1 MLSRVTER
9 GIIMNEK
16 KKILIVEDES
26 NIAQILAVNLMLAGY
41 DYEIASDGE
50 EGLAKALTGTFD
62 LILLDLML
70 PKMNGFEVC
79 ARVRK
84 KLATPIIMVTARE
97 EEKDKILGLDTG
109 ADDYVTKPFSFSELL
124 SRIKANIRR
133 SSNELVN
140 PEKTESEAQKTIN
153 IRGLCIDTE
162 KYDVTLDGEPISL
175 SRQEYDLLLF
185 LAKNLG
191 KPFTREQ
198 LMETV
203 WGYEGYL
210 GDIRA
215 VDVTVSRLRAK
226 LEKDPG
232 DPEYLLTKR
241 GIGYYLK

>member
-1 MLSRVTER
+1 
-9 GIIMNEK
+9 MNEK

-26 NIAQILAVNLMLAGY
+26 NIAQLLAVNLMLAGY
-41 DYEIASDGE
+41 DYDIAADGE
-50 EGLAKALTGTFD
+50 EGLKKALTGGFD

-79 ARVRK
+79 AKVRK
-84 KLATPIIMVTARE
+84 KLSTPIIMVTARE

-109 ADDYVTKPFSFSELL
+109 ADDYVTKPFSLNELL

-133 SSNELVN
+133 NSNELVN
-140 PEKTESEAQKTIN
+140 PESTSQSEETTIKV
-153 IRGLCIDTE
+153 RGLIIDTE
-162 KYDVTLDGEPISL
+162 KYDVTLDGEQIQL

-185 LAKNLG
+185 LAQNLE
-191 KPFTREQ
+191 KPYTREQ
-198 LMETV
+198 LMENV

-215 VDVTVSRLRAK
+215 VDVTVSRLRSK
-226 LEKDPG
+226 LEKDPSN
-232 DPEYLLTKR
+232 PEYLLTKR

>member
-1 MLSRVTER
+1 MKD
-9 GIIMNEK
+9 K
-16 KKILIVEDES
+16 KKILVVEDES

-41 DYEIASDGE
+41 DYDIASDGE
-50 EGLAKALTGTFD
+50 EGLEKALTGTFD

-79 ARVRK
+79 SKVRK
-84 KLATPIIMVTARE
+84 KLSTPIIMVTARE

-133 SSNELVN
+133 SANEFVN
-140 PEKTESEAQKTIN
+140 PEAEESSEEQTIK
-153 IRGLCIDTE
+153 IRGLSIDTE
-162 KYDVTLDGEPISL
+162 KFDVTLDGEQLSL

-185 LAKNLG
+185 LAKNEG
-191 KPFTREQ
+191 KPYTREQ

-226 LEKDPG
+226 LEKDPSN
-232 DPEYLLTKR
+232 PEYLLTKR

>member
-1 MLSRVTER
+1 
-9 GIIMNEK
+9 
-16 KKILIVEDES
+16 
-26 NIAQILAVNLMLAGY
+26 
-41 DYEIASDGE
+41 
-50 EGLAKALTGTFD
+50 
-62 LILLDLML
+62 
-70 PKMNGFEVC
+70 
-79 ARVRK
+79 
-84 KLATPIIMVTARE
+84 MVTARE

-140 PEKTESEAQKTIN
+140 PEKTTSEEQKN
-153 IRGLCIDTE
+153 ITVRGLSIDTE

-198 LMETV
+198 LMENV

-226 LEKDPG
+226 IEKDPSE
-232 DPEYLLTKR
+232 PEYLLTKR

>member
-1 MLSRVTER
+1 
-9 GIIMNEK
+9 MNEK

-26 NIAQILAVNLMLAGY
+26 GIAQIIAVNLMLAGY

-50 EGLAKALTGTFD
+50 EGLNKALTGAFD

-70 PKMNGFEVC
+70 PKMSGFEVC

-109 ADDYVTKPFSFSELL
+109 ADDYVTKPFSLNELL

-133 SSNELVN
+133 SANELVN
-140 PEKTESEAQKTIN
+140 PEADDAGEEKVIK
-153 IRGLCIDTE
+153 IRGLSIDTE
-162 KYDVTLDGEPISL
+162 KYDVTIDGTQLSL
-175 SRQEYDLLLF
+175 SRQEYDLLIF

-191 KPFTREQ
+191 KPYTREE
-198 LMETV
+198 LMGSV

-226 LEKDPG
+226 LEKDPSN
-232 DPEYLLTKR
+232 PEYLLTKR

>member
-1 MLSRVTER
+1 M
-9 GIIMNEK
+9 GEK

-50 EGLAKALTGTFD
+50 EGLNKALTGVFD

-97 EEKDKILGLDTG
+97 DEKDKILGLDTG
-109 ADDYVTKPFSFSELL
+109 ADDYVTKPFSFTELL

-133 SSNELVN
+133 SSNELVSS
-140 PEKTESEAQKTIN
+140 PIVDVDTQKTITV
-153 IRGLCIDTE
+153 RGLSIDTE

-226 LEKDPG
+226 LEKDPS

>member
-1 MLSRVTER
+1 M
-9 GIIMNEK
+9 GEK

-50 EGLAKALTGTFD
+50 EGLNKALTGAFD

-97 EEKDKILGLDTG
+97 DEKDKILGLDTG
-109 ADDYVTKPFSFSELL
+109 ADDYVTKPFSFTELL

-133 SSNELVN
+133 SANELVTS
-140 PEKTESEAQKTIN
+140 PIVDVETQKTITV
-153 IRGLCIDTE
+153 RGLSIDTE
-162 KYDVTLDGEPISL
+162 KYDVTLDGQPVSL

-232 DPEYLLTKR
+232 EPEYLLTKR

>member
-1 MLSRVTER
+1 
-9 GIIMNEK
+9 MNEK

-26 NIAQILAVNLMLAGY
+26 NIAQLLAVNLMLAGY
-41 DYEIASDGE
+41 EYDIAPDGE
-50 EGLAKALTGTFD
+50 EGLNKALTGQFD

-84 KLATPIIMVTARE
+84 KLSTPIIMVTARE

-140 PEKTESEAQKTIN
+140 TEKPVSEDQKSITV
-153 IRGLCIDTE
+153 RSLTIDTE
-162 KYDVTLDGEPISL
+162 KYDVTLDGEPIAL

-226 LEKDPG
+226 IEKDPSE
-232 DPEYLLTKR
+232 PEYLLTKR

>member
-1 MLSRVTER
+1 
-9 GIIMNEK
+9 MNTK
-16 KKILIVEDES
+16 KKILIVEDEN
-26 NIAQILAVNLMLAGY
+26 NIAQLLAVNLMLAGY
-41 DYEIASDGE
+41 DYDIASDGE
-50 EGLAKALTGTFD
+50 DGLNKALTGSFD

-84 KLATPIIMVTARE
+84 KLSTPIIMVTARE

-133 SSNELVN
+133 SSNELVH
-140 PEKTESEAQKTIN
+140 PEKIQSDEQSSITV
-153 IRGLCIDTE
+153 RGLTIDTE

-226 LEKDPG
+226 IEKDPG
-232 DPEYLLTKR
+232 EPEYLLTKR

>member
-1 MLSRVTER
+1 
-9 GIIMNEK
+9 MNDK
-16 KKILIVEDES
+16 KKILIVEDEN
-26 NIAQILAVNLMLAGY
+26 NIAQLLAVNLMLAGY

-50 EGLAKALTGTFD
+50 DGLNKALTGAFD

-84 KLATPIIMVTARE
+84 KLNTPIIMVTARE

-109 ADDYVTKPFSFSELL
+109 ADDYVTKPFALGELL

-133 SSNELVN
+133 GANELVA
-140 PEKTESEAQKTIN
+140 PPSESSKENKDGAII
-153 IRGLCIDTE
+153 IRGLKIDTE
-162 KYDVTLDGEPISL
+162 KYDVTVDGEQISL

-185 LAKNLG
+185 LAQNLE
-191 KPFTREQ
+191 KPYTREQ
-198 LMETV
+198 LMENV

-226 LEKDPG
+226 IEKDPSE
-232 DPEYLLTKR
+232 PEYLLTKR
-241 GIGYYLK
+241 GVGYYLK

>member
-1 MLSRVTER
+1 
-9 GIIMNEK
+9 MNEK

-26 NIAQILAVNLMLAGY
+26 NIAQLLAVNLMLAGY
-41 DYEIASDGE
+41 EYDIASDGE
-50 EGLAKALTGTFD
+50 EGLNKALTGTFD

-84 KLATPIIMVTARE
+84 KLSTPIIMVTARE

-133 SSNELVN
+133 SANELVN
-140 PEKTESEAQKTIN
+140 PEKTVSDEQKSITV
-153 IRGLCIDTE
+153 RGLSIDTE

-226 LEKDPG
+226 IEKDPG
-232 DPEYLLTKR
+232 EPEYLLTKR

>member
-1 MLSRVTER
+1 
-9 GIIMNEK
+9 MNNK
-16 KKILIVEDES
+16 KKILIVEDEN
-26 NIAQILAVNLMLAGY
+26 NIAQLLAVNLMLAGY
-41 DYEIASDGE
+41 DYDIASDGE
-50 EGLAKALTGTFD
+50 DGLNKALTGSFD

-84 KLATPIIMVTARE
+84 KLSTPIIMVTARE

-133 SSNELVN
+133 SSNELVH
-140 PEKTESEAQKTIN
+140 PEKVQSDEQSSITV
-153 IRGLCIDTE
+153 RGLTIDTE

-226 LEKDPG
+226 IEKDPG
-232 DPEYLLTKR
+232 EPEYLLTKR

>member
-1 MLSRVTER
+1 
-9 GIIMNEK
+9 MNEK
-16 KKILIVEDES
+16 KRILIVEDES
-26 NIAQILAVNLMLAGY
+26 NIAQLLAVNLMLAGY

-50 EGLAKALTGTFD
+50 EGLEKALTGAFD

-84 KLATPIIMVTARE
+84 KLSTPIIMVTARE

-109 ADDYVTKPFSFSELL
+109 ADDYVTKPFSLNELL

-133 SSNELVN
+133 NANELIN
-140 PEKTESEAQKTIN
+140 PEKEESGEDKVIK
-153 IRGLCIDTE
+153 IRGLNIDTE
-162 KYDVTLDGEPISL
+162 KYDVSLDGEQIAL
-175 SRQEYDLLLF
+175 SRQEYDLILF
-185 LAKNLG
+185 LAQNLG
-191 KPFTREQ
+191 KPYTREQ
-198 LMETV
+198 LMESV

-226 LEKDPG
+226 IEKDPSN
-232 DPEYLLTKR
+232 PEYLLTKR

>member
-1 MLSRVTER
+1 MS
-9 GIIMNEK
+9 EK

-26 NIAQILAVNLMLAGY
+26 NIAQLHAINLMLAGY
-41 DYEIASDGE
+41 DYDIAYDGE
-50 EGLAKALTGTFD
+50 EGLKKALTGEFD

-79 ARVRK
+79 ARIRK

-97 EEKDKILGLDTG
+97 EEKDMILGLDTG
-109 ADDYVTKPFSFSELL
+109 ADDYVTKPFSHQALL
-124 SRIKANIRR
+124 SRKKANIRR
-133 SSNELVN
+133 KSTELIT
-140 PEKTESEAQKTIN
+140 PEAPKSEVDTKISV
-153 IRGLCIDTE
+153 RGLCIDTE
-162 KYDVTLDGEPISL
+162 KYDVTVDGTPISL

-191 KPFTREQ
+191 KPFKREE
-198 LMETV
+198 LMEKV

-226 LEKDPG
+226 IEKDPG
-232 DPEYLLTKR
+232 NPEYLLTKR
-241 GIGYYLK
+241 GIGYYLN

>member
-1 MLSRVTER
+1 MT
-9 GIIMNEK
+9 EK

-26 NIAQILAVNLMLAGY
+26 NIAQLLAVNLMLAGY
-41 DYEIASDGE
+41 EYDIASDGE
-50 EGLAKALTGTFD
+50 EGLNKALTGQFD

-79 ARVRK
+79 ARIRK
-84 KLATPIIMVTARE
+84 KFSTPIIMVTARE

-133 SSNELVN
+133 SANELVN
-140 PEKTESEAQKTIN
+140 PENNTPEEQKSITV
-153 IRGLCIDTE
+153 RGLSINTE
-162 KYDVTLDGEPISL
+162 KYDVTLNGEPISL

-226 LEKDPG
+226 IEKDSSE
-232 DPEYLLTKR
+232 PEYLLTKR

>member
-1 MLSRVTER
+1 
-9 GIIMNEK
+9 MNEK

-26 NIAQILAVNLMLAGY
+26 NIAQLLAVNLMLAGY
-41 DYEIASDGE
+41 EYDIASDGE
-50 EGLAKALTGTFD
+50 DGLNKALTGGFD

-84 KLATPIIMVTARE
+84 KLSTPIIMVTARE

-140 PEKTESEAQKTIN
+140 PEKSTNDEQKYITV
-153 IRGLCIDTE
+153 RGLSIDTE
-162 KYDVTLDGEPISL
+162 KYDVTLDGESISL
-175 SRQEYDLLLF
+175 SRQEYDLILF

-198 LMETV
+198 LMESV

-226 LEKDPG
+226 IEKDPS

>member
-1 MLSRVTER
+1 
-9 GIIMNEK
+9 MNEK

-26 NIAQILAVNLMLAGY
+26 NIAQLLAVNLMLAGY
-41 DYEIASDGE
+41 EYDIASDGE
-50 EGLAKALTGTFD
+50 EGLNKALTGQFD

-79 ARVRK
+79 SRVRK
-84 KLATPIIMVTARE
+84 KLSTPIIMVTARE

-133 SSNELVN
+133 SSNEMVN
-140 PEKTESEAQKTIN
+140 PVKSISEEQKN
-153 IRGLCIDTE
+153 ITVRGLSIDTE

-226 LEKDPG
+226 IEKDPG
-232 DPEYLLTKR
+232 EPEYLLTKR

>member
-1 MLSRVTER
+1 
-9 GIIMNEK
+9 MNEK

-26 NIAQILAVNLMLAGY
+26 NIAQLLAVNLMLAGY

-50 EGLAKALTGTFD
+50 EGLEKALTGTFD

-84 KLATPIIMVTARE
+84 KLSTPIIMVTARE

-109 ADDYVTKPFSFSELL
+109 ADDYVTKPFSLNELL

-133 SSNELVN
+133 NANELIN
-140 PEKTESEAQKTIN
+140 PEKEGSGEEKIIK
-153 IRGLCIDTE
+153 IRGLNIDTE
-162 KYDVTLDGEPISL
+162 KYDVSLDGEQISL
-175 SRQEYDLLLF
+175 SRQEYDLILF
-185 LAKNLG
+185 LAQNLG
-191 KPFTREQ
+191 KPYTREQ
-198 LMETV
+198 LMESV

-226 LEKDPG
+226 IEKDPSN
-232 DPEYLLTKR
+232 PEYLLTKR

>member
-1 MLSRVTER
+1 
-9 GIIMNEK
+9 MNEK

-26 NIAQILAVNLMLAGY
+26 NIAQLLAVNLMLAGY
-41 DYEIASDGE
+41 EYDIASDGE
-50 EGLAKALTGTFD
+50 EGLSKALKGGFD

-84 KLATPIIMVTARE
+84 KLSTPIIMVTARE

-133 SSNELVN
+133 SANELVN
-140 PEKTESEAQKTIN
+140 PEKNASEEQKSITV
-153 IRGLCIDTE
+153 RGLTIDTE
-162 KYDVTLDGEPISL
+162 KYDVTLDGEAISL

-226 LEKDPG
+226 IEKDPG
-232 DPEYLLTKR
+232 EPEYLLTKR

>member
-1 MLSRVTER
+1 MQQ
-9 GIIMNEK
+9 MKDK
-16 KKILIVEDES
+16 KKILIVEDEG

-50 EGLAKALTGTFD
+50 VGLEKALTGKFD

-79 ARVRK
+79 SKVRK
-84 KLATPIIMVTARE
+84 KLSTPIIMVTARE

-133 SSNELVN
+133 SANEFVH
-140 PEKTESEAQKTIN
+140 PELESTESRTITV
-153 IRGLCIDTE
+153 RGLSIDTE

-191 KPFTREQ
+191 KPYTREQ

-226 LEKDPG
+226 LEKDPSN
-232 DPEYLLTKR
+232 PEYLLTKR

>member
-1 MLSRVTER
+1 MK
-9 GIIMNEK
+9 EK
-16 KKILIVEDES
+16 KKILVVEDES

-50 EGLAKALTGTFD
+50 EGLNKALTGEFD

-84 KLATPIIMVTARE
+84 KLSTPIIMVTARE

-133 SSNELVN
+133 SANEFVN
-140 PEKTESEAQKTIN
+140 PDAPSSEEKS
-153 IRGLCIDTE
+153 IRIRDLCIDTD
-162 KYDVTLDGEPISL
+162 KFDVTMKGEQLSL

-185 LAKNLG
+185 LAKNEG
-191 KPFTREQ
+191 KPYTREQ

-226 LEKDPG
+226 LEKDPSN
-232 DPEYLLTKR
+232 PEYLLTKR

>member
-1 MLSRVTER
+1 
-9 GIIMNEK
+9 MNEK
-16 KKILIVEDES
+16 KKILIVEDEN
-26 NIAQILAVNLMLAGY
+26 NIAQLLAVNLMLAGY
-41 DYEIASDGE
+41 EYDIASDGE
-50 EGLAKALTGTFD
+50 EGLSKALTGDFD

-84 KLATPIIMVTARE
+84 KLSTPIIMVTARE

-109 ADDYVTKPFSFSELL
+109 ADDYVTKPFSLGELL

-133 SSNELVN
+133 SAG
-140 PEKTESEAQKTIN
+140 EKRTEVPKTQEETQTVLK
-153 IRGLCIDTE
+153 IRGLSIDTE
-162 KYDVTLDGEPISL
+162 KYDVSIDGKDVSL

-185 LAKNLG
+185 LAQNLG
-191 KPFTREQ
+191 KPYTREQ
-198 LMETV
+198 LMESV

-226 LEKDPG
+226 LEKDPSN
-232 DPEYLLTKR
+232 PEYLLTKR
-241 GIGYYLK
+241 GVGYYLK

>member
-1 MLSRVTER
+1 
-9 GIIMNEK
+9 MNEK
-16 KKILIVEDES
+16 KKILIVEDEN

-41 DYEIASDGE
+41 EYDIASDGE
-50 EGLAKALTGTFD
+50 EGLNKALTGTFD

-79 ARVRK
+79 SRVRK

-133 SSNELVN
+133 SSNELVT
-140 PEKTESEAQKTIN
+140 PEKNDNSAPKSIN

-162 KYDVTLDGEPISL
+162 KYDVTLDGNPISL

-232 DPEYLLTKR
+232 APEYLLTKR

>member
-1 MLSRVTER
+1 
-9 GIIMNEK
+9 MNNK
-16 KKILIVEDES
+16 KKILIVEDEN
-26 NIAQILAVNLMLAGY
+26 NIAQLLAVNLMLAGY
-41 DYEIASDGE
+41 DYDIASDGE
-50 EGLAKALTGTFD
+50 DGLNKALTGSFD

-84 KLATPIIMVTARE
+84 KLSTPIIMVTARE

-109 ADDYVTKPFSFSELL
+109 ADDYVTKPYSFSELL

-133 SSNELVN
+133 SSNELVH
-140 PEKTESEAQKTIN
+140 PEKVQTDEQTSITV
-153 IRGLCIDTE
+153 RGLTIDTE
-162 KYDVTLDGEPISL
+162 KYDVTLNGEPISL

-226 LEKDPG
+226 IEKDPG
-232 DPEYLLTKR
+232 EPEYLLTKR